1 MTEVVSKY
9 KGYIAVC
16 IFIVL
21 CLWFW
26 GINNGL
32 VTSDERVSQTYAQTQ
47 NQMQRQADLI
57 PNLAATVKAA
67 ASFES
72 KTLTDV
78 IQARNTAL
86 RPVILANGKTCT
98 PIADKTAPK
107 DTPVCDP
114 DTLAK
119 DPAAQQAFSNAQQA
133 LANINVNA
141 LREAYPTLQSTP
153 LFRDL
158 MVQLEGAQ
166 NRITVARRDNQLAV
180 QDYNQTIR
188 KFPASFIANMQGYAR
203 RPYFEAS
210 AGAQTAPEV
219 KL

>member
-1 MTEVVSKY
+1 VKT
-9 KGYIAVC
+9 GTIAGLSVAGFAL
-16 IFIVL
+16 ISIWVM
-21 CLWFW
+21 
-26 GINNGL
+26 NNGL
-32 VTSDERVSQTYAQTQ
+32 VTADERVSQTYAQTQ

-107 DTPVCDP
+107 DVPVCDP

-188 KFPASFIANMQGYAR
+188 KFPSSLIANMQGYAR